1 MNGNLKLSP
10 PWINY
15 YNELVALFGD
25 DPDIKLYFDEES
37 YTVKMFVDSDIKADA
52 LSKLLPEEKTFGNV
66 VVKIEIVPANSED
79 ESPITLL
86 RRAFAGNPVID
97 DIQTLESPIFGEVSY
112 VVFKNGV
119 VQYFNDDI
127 SDLYGLRSTLYQ
139 ELAKDV
145 FKDSNLAG
153 VYFCTAPRGH
163 SDSSFG

>member
-52 LSKLLPEEKTFGNV
+52 LMKLLPQEKSFGNV

-79 ESPITLL
+79 ESFVTLF

-145 FKDSNLAG
+145 FDYLNSERI
-153 VYFCTAPRGH
+153 YFCTAPKSH
-163 SDSSFG
+163 LD